1 MPKLQEVFNTHE
13 LINYF
18 QERKLKPMLGE
29 ALFPS
34 RKIPD
39 IKFDMILGKG
49 GLPVSASVHAFD
61 TETQLASRDAISK
74 GAAALAL
81 IKRKIKLTEEDLIK
95 IQNPRN
101 DAELTFVLSQ
111 LYDDSEKMVNS
122 IDVRTEA
129 MRMEVLS
136 SGKLKIEENGVKV
149 TLDYG
154 VPVGNKK
161 SFTWSA
167 ATTAK
172 PLDDLETLAS
182 AVESESG
189 TRPTRALTS
198 RKVVKSICA
207 CDSVRQAIHGINSD
221 KIVTLAQLNELLV
234 QCELPMLMTYEE
246 KYRVEGAK
254 GYVTKRYFPENTI
267 SMFGDGA
274 LGEGIYGLTA
284 EEVKLIG
291 DGNMD
296 DASMVGNIFVG
307 TYSSIDPVGEFT
319 KAAAT
324 FLPSFPRAD
333 ELGIATITL

>member
-29 ALFPS
+29 NLFPS

-49 GLPVSASVHAFD
+49 GLPVSASVHAYD

-101 DAELTFVLSQ
+101 DSELTFVLSQ

-154 VPVGNKK
+154 VPAGNKK
-161 SFTWSA
+161 SFNWS
-167 ATTAK
+167 TVSTAK
-172 PLDDLETLAS
+172 PLVDLETLAS
-182 AVESESG
+182 AVETESG

-198 RKVVKSICA
+198 RKVVKAICA
-207 CDSVRQAIHGINSD
+207 CDSIRSAIHGVNSD
-221 KIVTLAQLNELLV
+221 KIVTLVQLNELLV
-234 QCELPMLMTYEE
+234 QCELPTLMTYEE

-254 GYVTKRYFPENTI
+254 GYTTKRYFPENVI
-267 SMFGDGA
+267 SMFGDGQ

-324 FLPSFPRAD
+324 FLPSFPHAD